1 MLEGAHGICDELPD
15 GKAAKP
21 YPLDQV
27 YENIEAAS
35 TPATTSS
42 ANLSTYQ
49 AARLNKIWN
58 AMIFIAVSIC
68 SVWI

>member
-1 MLEGAHGICDELPD
+1 MIEGAHGICDELPD
-15 GKAAKP
+15 GNTAKP
-21 YPLDQV
+21 YPLDHV
-27 YENIEAAS
+27 YENIE
-35 TPATTSS
+35 ATTSS
-42 ANLSTYQ
+42 ANLSTCQ